1 VPSMFNSLEV
11 KVLYPTWWRWR
22 ISETQGRHREVASEG
37 SVEQNRDLTNR
48 NRI

>member
-1 VPSMFNSLEV
+1 MFIGLEV

-22 ISETQGRHREVASEG
+22 ISNTQGCHREVASEG
-37 SVEQNRDLTNR
+37 SVEQSRDLTNR